1 MAKLV
6 SKRAKKPKSE
16 RKPQKKARRESFK
29 IYIYRLL
36 KSCHRDMEIS
46 QKAMSCMNSFVM
58 DMFERLAG
66 EASRLSSISKRSTI
80 STTDI
85 QCSVDLVIGKELA
98 KHAKGGALRHLHKYA
113 ANRHL

>member
-6 SKRAKKPKSE
+6 SRKTKKPKPAK
-16 RKPQKKARRESFK
+16 KPQKKARRESFK

-46 QKAMSCMNSFVM
+46 QKAMSCVNSFVM

-66 EASRLSSISKRSTI
+66 EASRLASLSKRSTI
-80 STTDI
+80 TTNDI
-85 QCSVDLVIGKELA
+85 LYSVDLVIGKELA
-98 KHAKGGALRHLHKYA
+98 KHAKGGALKHLHKYA

>member
-6 SKRAKKPKSE
+6 SRKAKTPKPA

-46 QKAMSCMNSFVM
+46 QKAMSCVNSFVM

-66 EASRLSSISKRSTI
+66 EASRLASLSKRSTI
-80 STTDI
+80 STNDI
-85 QCSVDLVIGKELA
+85 QYSVDLVIGKELA
-98 KHAKGGALRHLHKYA
+98 KHAKGGALKHLHKYA